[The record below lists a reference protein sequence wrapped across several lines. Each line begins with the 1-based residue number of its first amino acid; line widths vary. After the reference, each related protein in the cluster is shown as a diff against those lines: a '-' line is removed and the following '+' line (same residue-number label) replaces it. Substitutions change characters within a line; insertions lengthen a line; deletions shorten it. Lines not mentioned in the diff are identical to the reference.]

1 MPETFSERAPRVF
14 FLLHGSTAIPERG
27 KPAQPGSLGF
37 AREYFSFPFV
47 QGLMGG
53 PARLHTASGE
63 MLRAGNWESSALGE
77 RVANQILTAR
87 PRETER
93 MLVLIPYD
101 GSKHLMLQVRE
112 VLTELQKAIDALNLP
127 EASYGFLAHSMGGL
141 VLRTLLT
148 APSALIDGERMS
160 ASERQRAERIAA
172 RTLYLVTLAT
182 PHEGSP
188 VADLSTEIRDVVKK
202 IPTNLIGLGK
212 IDLSELTN
220 GLIGN
225 TNQYQLKTALWR
237 TLNRGALAPENLT
250 RPDGSL
256 IPLYALSGRTP
267 GGPYFTSPK
276 QWPLGDFPITKMTK
290 EDGQALGM
298 MTVDWALHAIQQSK
312 NTWARIPEGA
322 REMDTTA
329 RYARL
334 KGGLETSGPGVL
346 PRMDGLFPEIAY
358 PVFYVRSSGGGLVT
372 SDGGADADG
381 LVPIPSGLGMTLGG
395 ETLMPLKHAMPVR
408 LGGRRV
414 PGSWYRLVSGPWD
427 RTNHVT
433 IYRNA
438 DVGEWLFDN
447 ILKSAGPFSALSG
460 FSRWTQS

>member
-1 MPETFSERAPRVF
+1 MAESFSERAPRVF

-27 KPAQPGSLGF
+27 KPAQPGSLRF

-47 QGLMGG
+47 QALMGG

-63 MLRAGNWESSALGE
+63 ALRAGNWESSALGD
-77 RVANQILTAR
+77 RVANQVLTAR
-87 PRETER
+87 PGATDRT
-93 MLVLIPYD
+93 LVLIPYD
-101 GSKHLMLQVRE
+101 GSKHLISQVRE
-112 VLTELQKAIDALNLP
+112 VLAELQKATAALNLP
-127 EASYGFLAHSMGGL
+127 EAAYGFLAHSMGGL

-148 APSALIDGERMS
+148 APAASIDGERLS
-160 ASERQRAERIAA
+160 GSERQDAGRIAA
-172 RTLYLVTLAT
+172 RTLYLITLAT

-202 IPTNLIGLGK
+202 IPTNLVGLGR
-212 IDLSELTN
+212 IDLSALTN

-225 TNQYQLKTALWR
+225 ANQYQLKTALWR
-237 TLNRGALAPENLT
+237 TLNQGPLAPENLA

-267 GGPYFTSPK
+267 GGPYFTSPTR
-276 QWPLGDFPITKMTK
+276 WPLGNFPITKMTK

-312 NTWARIPEGA
+312 NTWAKIPEGA

-346 PRMDGLFPEIAY
+346 PKIDGFFPELAY
-358 PVFYVRSSGGGLVT
+358 PVFYVRHASKGLVT

-395 ETLMPLKHAMPVR
+395 DTLMPLKHSLPVR
-408 LGGRRV
+408 IGRRRV
-414 PGSWYRLVSGPWD
+414 PGSWHRLISGPWD
-427 RTNHVT
+427 RASHVT

-438 DVGEWLFDN
+438 DVGEWLFEN
-447 ILKSAGPFSALSG
+447 VLKDAGPFSALSG
-460 FSRWTQS
+460 VSRWTE

>member
-1 MPETFSERAPRVF
+1 MAEIFSERAPRVF
-14 FLLHGSTAIPERG
+14 FLLHGSTPIPERG

-37 AREYFSFPFV
+37 AREYFSFAFV

-53 PARLHTASGE
+53 PTRLHTSSGE
-63 MLRAGNWESSALGE
+63 ALRAGNWESSATGD

-87 PRETER
+87 PGETDR
-93 MLVLIPYD
+93 LLVLIPYD
-101 GSKHLMLQVRE
+101 GSKHLVRQVRE
-112 VLTELQKAIDALNLP
+112 VLAELQKAIDALNLP

-148 APSALIDGERMS
+148 APTGAIDGERMS
-160 ASERQRAERIAA
+160 TQERQQAERIAA
-172 RTLYLVTLAT
+172 KTLYLITLAT

-202 IPTNLIGLGK
+202 IPTNLVGLGR

-225 TNQYQLKTALWR
+225 ANQYQLKTALWR
-237 TLNRGALAPENLT
+237 TLNQGSLAPENMA

-267 GGPYFTSPK
+267 GGPYFTTPK
-276 QWPLGDFPITKMTK
+276 DWPLGDFPVTKMTK

-312 NTWARIPEGA
+312 STWAKIPPGA
-322 REMDTTA
+322 RDMDTTA

-346 PRMDGLFPEIAY
+346 PKIDGFFPEIAY
-358 PVFYVRSSGGGLVT
+358 PVFFVRRAQGGLVT

-381 LVPIPSGLGMTLGG
+381 LVPIPSGLGMTLGQG
-395 ETLMPLKHAMPVR
+395 TLMPLKHAMPVR
-408 LGGRRV
+408 IRGRSV

-427 RTNHVT
+427 RANHVT

-438 DVGEWLFDN
+438 DVGEWLFEN
-447 ILKSAGPFSALSG
+447 ILQRAGPFSALSG
-460 FSRWTQS
+460 FSRWTAS